1 MSELT
6 YIQHGDY
13 LYPNLISDKKPVELG
28 KYGRMRRT
36 YLIEHRP
43 VLLNQLVLSGKL
55 FPHLAE
61 INQTAEA
68 RLELLMTQLK
78 EQNGVTEELKARDQM
93 KWVAMMNSLKAQA
106 EEIILTELVYS

>member
-13 LYPNLISDKKPVELG
+13 LYPNLVSDEKPVELG

-36 YLIEHRP
+36 FLIEHRP

>member
-13 LYPNLISDKKPVELG
+13 LYPNLIGDEKPVELG

-36 YLIEHRP
+36 FLIEHRP

-93 KWVAMMNSLKAQA
+93 QWVAMMNSLKAQA

>member
-13 LYPNLISDKKPVELG
+13 LYPNLISDEKPVELG

-36 YLIEHRP
+36 FLIEHRP

-55 FPHLAE
+55 FPHLEE

>member
-13 LYPNLISDKKPVELG
+13 LYPNLISDEKPVELG

-68 RLELLMTQLK
+68 RLELLMSQLK

-93 KWVAMMNSLKAQA
+93 KWVSMMNSLKAQA

>member
-6 YIQHGDY
+6 YIHHGDY
-13 LYPNLISDKKPVELG
+13 LYPNLIGDEKPVELG

-43 VLLNQLVLSGKL
+43 VLLNRLVLSGTL
-55 FPHLAE
+55 FQHLAE

-68 RLELLMTQLK
+68 RLELLMNQLK
-78 EQNGVTEELKARDQM
+78 EQNGVTEELKVHNQM
-93 KWVAMMNSLKAQA
+93 QWVAMMNTLKAHA
-106 EEIILTELVYS
+106 EEMILTELVYS

>member
-13 LYPNLISDKKPVELG
+13 LYPNLISDEKPVELG

-36 YLIEHRP
+36 FLIEHRP

-93 KWVAMMNSLKAQA
+93 QWVALMNSLRAQA
-106 EEIILTELVYS
+106 EETILTELVYS

>member
-13 LYPNLISDKKPVELG
+13 LYPNLIGDEKPVELG

-78 EQNGVTEELKARDQM
+78 EQNGVTEELKAHNQM
-93 KWVAMMNSLKAQA
+93 QWVAMMNNLKAQA
-106 EEIILTELVYS
+106 EEMILTELVYS

>member
-13 LYPNLISDKKPVELG
+13 LYPNLISEEKPVELG

-36 YLIEHRP
+36 YLIENRP
-43 VLLNQLVLSGKL
+43 MLLSRLMLSGKV
-55 FPHLAE
+55 FPHLEE

-68 RLELLMTQLK
+68 RLELLMNQLK

-93 KWVAMMNSLKAQA
+93 QWVALMNSLKAQA
-106 EEIILTELVYS
+106 EETILTELVYS

>member
-13 LYPNLISDKKPVELG
+13 LYPNLISDEKPVELG

-36 YLIEHRP
+36 FLIEHRP

-78 EQNGVTEELKARDQM
+78 EQNCVTEELKARDQM

>member
-13 LYPNLISDKKPVELG
+13 LYPNLISDEKPVELG
-28 KYGRMRRT
+28 KYGRMRRSF
-36 YLIEHRP
+36 LIEHRP

-93 KWVAMMNSLKAQA
+93 QWVAMMNSLKAQA

>member
-13 LYPNLISDKKPVELG
+13 LYPNLISDEKPVELG

-36 YLIEHRP
+36 FLIEHRP

-68 RLELLMTQLK
+68 RLELLITQLK

>member
-6 YIQHGDY
+6 YIQHGEY
-13 LYPNLISDKKPVELG
+13 LYPNLSSDEKPVELG

-36 YLIEHRP
+36 FLIEHRP

-78 EQNGVTEELKARDQM
+78 EQNGVTEELKARNQM
-93 KWVAMMNSLKAQA
+93 QWVAMMNSLKAQA

>member
-13 LYPNLISDKKPVELG
+13 LYPNLISDEKPVELG
-28 KYGRMRRT
+28 KYGRMRRMF
-36 YLIEHRP
+36 LIEHRP

-106 EEIILTELVYS
+106 EEIILSELVYN

>member
-13 LYPNLISDKKPVELG
+13 LDPNLIADEKPVELG

-36 YLIEHRP
+36 FLIEHRP

-78 EQNGVTEELKARDQM
+78 EQNGVTEERKARDQM
-93 KWVAMMNSLKAQA
+93 RWVALMNSLKAQA
-106 EEIILTELVYS
+106 EETILTELVYS

>member
-13 LYPNLISDKKPVELG
+13 LYPNLISEEKPVELG
-28 KYGRMRRT
+28 KYGRMRRMF
-36 YLIEHRP
+36 LIEHRP

-93 KWVAMMNSLKAQA
+93 QWVAMMNSLKAQA

>member
-13 LYPNLISDKKPVELG
+13 LYPNLISDEKPVELG

-36 YLIEHRP
+36 FLIEHRP

>member
-13 LYPNLISDKKPVELG
+13 LYPNLISDEKPVELG

-36 YLIEHRP
+36 FLIEHRP

-93 KWVAMMNSLKAQA
+93 QWVAMMNSLKAQA

>member
-13 LYPNLISDKKPVELG
+13 LYPNLISDEKPVELG
-28 KYGRMRRT
+28 KYGRMRRMF
-36 YLIEHRP
+36 LIEHRP

-93 KWVAMMNSLKAQA
+93 QWVAMMNSLKAQA

>member
-13 LYPNLISDKKPVELG
+13 LYPNLISDEKPVELG

-36 YLIEHRP
+36 FLIEHRP

-93 KWVAMMNSLKAQA
+93 QWVALMNSLKAQA
-106 EEIILTELVYS
+106 EETILTELVYS

>member
-13 LYPNLISDKKPVELG
+13 LYPNLISDEKPVELG
-28 KYGRMRRT
+28 KYGRMRRMF
-36 YLIEHRP
+36 LIEHRP

>member
-13 LYPNLISDKKPVELG
+13 LYPNLISEEKPVELG
-28 KYGRMRRT
+28 KYGRMRRA
-36 YLIEHRP
+36 YLIENRP
-43 VLLNQLVLSGKL
+43 LLLSRLVLSGKL
-55 FPHLAE
+55 FQHLEE

-68 RLELLMTQLK
+68 RLELLMNQLK

>member
-13 LYPNLISDKKPVELG
+13 LYPNLISEEKPVELG
-28 KYGRMRRT
+28 KYGRMRRMF
-36 YLIEHRP
+36 LIEHRP

-93 KWVAMMNSLKAQA
+93 QWVALMNSLKAQA
-106 EEIILTELVYS
+106 EETILTELVYS

>member
-13 LYPNLISDKKPVELG
+13 LYPNLVSDEKPVELG
-28 KYGRMRRT
+28 KYGRMRRKF
-36 YLIEHRP
+36 LIEHRP

-61 INQTAEA
+61 I
-68 RLELLMTQLK
+68 RSLL
-78 EQNGVTEELKARDQM
+78 NSSI
-93 KWVAMMNSLKAQA
+93 SLK
-106 EEIILTELVYS
+106 

>member
-13 LYPNLISDKKPVELG
+13 LYPNLISDEKPVELG

-36 YLIEHRP
+36 FLIEHRP

-78 EQNGVTEELKARDQM
+78 EQNGVTEEMKARDQM
-93 KWVAMMNSLKAQA
+93 QWVAMMNSLKAQA